1 MQKKKA
7 FFIGLISVCL
17 SKCKVQPT
25 LRCGLKLWSW
35 YSTGNAVS
43 KGRFVMDECNS
54 PCQCAVVQW
63 QQREERGSCSQC
75 ESPQALT
82 PQRSW
87 NQDKAGT
94 RRTGAAAVISQRVS
108 PEKGGGHGEGVR
120 KRERDKEIERESNRQ
135 IQGERMGQERVSG
148 ETERGEGEA
157 VY

>member
-1 MQKKKA
+1 
-7 FFIGLISVCL
+7 
-17 SKCKVQPT
+17 
-25 LRCGLKLWSW
+25 
-35 YSTGNAVS
+35 
-43 KGRFVMDECNS
+43 MDECNS

-108 PEKGGGHGEGVR
+108 PEKGGGTRGGSKKEREIKKSKERATDKSREKEWDRHVSVERQRGEKEKR
-120 KRERDKEIERESNRQ
+120 FIRER
-135 IQGERMGQERVSG
+135 GQLSTAVSS
-148 ETERGEGEA
+148 
-157 VY
+157 